1 MLASAYTA
9 MIIGFSE
16 GPPEWNLWKFPEMRI
31 LSWRTEELMSQNLRD
46 HNPHEPMKAFLK
58 TPTPSCT
65 FDIGSAGSW
74 LLMSSYHLLL
84 SRNFSGSGYLAVSTR
99 VSLLRITVIL
109 KCMIFSLVWV
119 SFQVPFTFYSSGIFN
134 SFLSCCLSCK
144 VSFTSTSC
152 LLNQCLSF
160 QSTPHPFSSPM
171 LWYFSPSS
179 TIFPRFHCKSY
190 PFLPS
195 SFPVSKR

>member
-1 MLASAYTA
+1 
-9 MIIGFSE
+9 
-16 GPPEWNLWKFPEMRI
+16 
-31 LSWRTEELMSQNLRD
+31 MSQNLKD
-46 HNPHEPMKAFLK
+46 HNQHEPMKAFLK
-58 TPTPSCT
+58 IPTPSCT
-65 FDIGSAGSW
+65 SEISNDVSW

-84 SRNFSGSGYLAVSTR
+84 PRNFSGSGYLAVSTR
-99 VSLLRITVIL
+99 VALWRITVIL

-144 VSFTSTSC
+144 VSFTSISC

-160 QSTPHPFSSPM
+160 QSTPHPFSSPI
-171 LWYFSPSS
+171 LWFFFPSS
-179 TIFPRFHCKSY
+179 VISPRFHCKSCPPL
-190 PFLPS
+190 PF